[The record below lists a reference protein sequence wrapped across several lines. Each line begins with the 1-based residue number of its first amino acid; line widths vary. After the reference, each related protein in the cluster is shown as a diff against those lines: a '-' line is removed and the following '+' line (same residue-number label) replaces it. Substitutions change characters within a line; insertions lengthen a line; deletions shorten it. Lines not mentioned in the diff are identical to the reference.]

1 MKEKNLLLDSINR
14 LVDQKMNISQ
24 ETEKNSSN
32 IQNNKDSVLRTEN
45 LKKNYKS
52 GSDQEVQALRGV
64 DIDIKRGEMVSIMG
78 SSGSGKT
85 TLLNIL
91 GGLDNPSEGYVYID
105 NQDIGKMSDKELTML
120 RRHKIGFIFQSY
132 NLLPV
137 LSAFE
142 NVELPMLIAGMG
154 TNERRERAIELLK
167 IVGLEDR
174 MKHKPDELSGGQ
186 KQRVAIARSLANK
199 PAVLLCDEPT
209 GDLDTKTGDQIMKLF
224 EEINKKENQTIIIV
238 THDSSIAKRTVKTFH
253 IKDGLIE
260 NIEYHS

>member
-1 MKEKNLLLDSINR
+1 MVST
-14 LVDQKMNISQ
+14 Q
-24 ETEKNSSN
+24 ETVSNTNSSE
-32 IQNNKDSVLRTEN
+32 DVVLRTEN
-45 LKKNYKS
+45 LKKVYKK
-52 GSDQEVQALRGV
+52 GSDQEVDALRGV
-64 DIDIKRGEMVSIMG
+64 DIRINRGEMVSIMG

-91 GGLDNPSEGYVYID
+91 GGLDTPSEGYVYID
-105 NQDIGKMSDKELTML
+105 NQDIGKMTDKELTML

-142 NVELPMLIAGMG
+142 NVELPMLIAGVDPE
-154 TNERRERAIELLK
+154 ERKQRAIELLK

-174 MKHKPDELSGGQ
+174 LKHKPDELSGGQ

-199 PAVLLCDEPT
+199 PAVLLCDQPP
-209 GDLDTKTGDQIMKLF
+209 GDIDTKTGDQIMRLF
-224 EEINKKENQTIIIV
+224 EEINEKENQTIIIV
-238 THDSSIAKRTVKTFH
+238 THDPNIAKRTIKTFH

-260 NIEYHS
+260 NIEYHKH

>member
-1 MKEKNLLLDSINR
+1 MVST
-14 LVDQKMNISQ
+14 Q
-24 ETEKNSSN
+24 ETVNNSN
-32 IQNNKDSVLRTEN
+32 IPNNIVLRTEN
-45 LKKNYKS
+45 LKKAYKK
-52 GSDQEVQALRGV
+52 GTDQEVDALRG
-64 DIDIKRGEMVSIMG
+64 INLEIKKGEMVSIMG

-85 TLLNIL
+85 TLLNII
-91 GGLDNPSEGYVYID
+91 GGLDNPSEGFVYID
-105 NQDIGKMSDKELTML
+105 NQDIGKMTDKELTML

-142 NVELPMLIAGMG
+142 NVELPMLIAGVESK
-154 TNERRERAIELLK
+154 ERKERAIELLK
-167 IVGLEDR
+167 IVGLEER

-209 GDLDTKTGDQIMKLF
+209 GDLDTKTGDQIMRLF
-224 EEINKKENQTIIIV
+224 EEINKKEQQTIVIV
-238 THDSSIAKRTVKTFH
+238 THDPNIAKRTIKTFH

-260 NIEYHS
+260 NIEYHT

>member
-1 MKEKNLLLDSINR
+1 METSRKELI
-14 LVDQKMNISQ
+14 
-24 ETEKNSSN
+24 NSSVSTPSST
-32 IQNNKDSVLRTEN
+32 DFVLKTEN
-45 LKKNYKS
+45 LKKTYKK
-52 GSDQEVQALRGV
+52 GTENEVQALRG
-64 DIDIKRGEMVSIMG
+64 INITIQRGELVSIMG

-91 GGLDNPSEGYVYID
+91 GGLDNPSEGFVYLD
-105 NQDIGKMSDKELTML
+105 NQDIGRMTDKELTML

-142 NVELPMLIAGMG
+142 NVELPMLIAGME
-154 TNERRERAIELLK
+154 TEERKERTKELLK
-167 IVGLEDR
+167 LVGLEDR
-174 MKHKPDELSGGQ
+174 LKHKPDELSGGQ

-209 GDLDTKTGDQIMKLF
+209 GDLDTKTGDQIMRLF
-224 EEINKKENQTIIIV
+224 EDINKTEKQTIIIV
-238 THDSSIAKRTVKTFH
+238 THDPNIAKRTLRTFH

-260 NIEYHS
+260 NIEVHSQNQS

>member
-1 MKEKNLLLDSINR
+1 MDSHQEIVKNDSE
-14 LVDQKMNISQ
+14 S
-24 ETEKNSSN
+24 
-32 IQNNKDSVLRTEN
+32 NKDNNDVVLRTEN
-45 LKKNYKS
+45 LKKIYKK
-52 GSDQEVQALRGV
+52 GTDQEVNALRGV
-64 DIDIKRGEMVSIMG
+64 DITIKRGEMVSIMG

-85 TLLNIL
+85 TLLNII
-91 GGLDNPSEGYVYID
+91 GGLDVPSEGFVYID
-105 NQDIGKMSDKELTML
+105 NQDIGKMSDKQLTML

-142 NVELPMLIAGMG
+142 NVELPMLIAGME
-154 TNERRERAIELLK
+154 TDERRDRAKELLR

-174 MKHKPDELSGGQ
+174 LKHKPDELSGGQ

-209 GDLDTKTGDQIMKLF
+209 GDLDTTTGDQIMRLF
-224 EEINKKENQTIIIV
+224 EDINKNENQTIIIV
-238 THDSSIAKRTVKTFH
+238 THDPNIAKRTLKTFH

-260 NIEYHS
+260 RIEIHS

>member
-1 MKEKNLLLDSINR
+1 MDSHQEIVKNDSERNADEI
-14 LVDQKMNISQ
+14 
-24 ETEKNSSN
+24 
-32 IQNNKDSVLRTEN
+32 VLRTEN
-45 LKKNYKS
+45 LKKIYKK
-52 GSDQEVQALRGV
+52 GTDQEVNALRGV
-64 DIDIKRGEMVSIMG
+64 SISIKRGEMVSIMG

-85 TLLNIL
+85 TLLNII
-91 GGLDNPSEGYVYID
+91 GGLDTPTEGVVYID
-105 NQDIGKMSDKELTML
+105 NQDIGKMSDKQLTML

-142 NVELPMLIAGMG
+142 NVELPMLIAGME
-154 TNERRERAIELLK
+154 TDERRERANELLN
-167 IVGLEDR
+167 IVGLGER

-209 GDLDTKTGDQIMKLF
+209 GDLDTKTGDQIMRLF
-224 EEINKKENQTIIIV
+224 EDINKNEKQTIIIV
-238 THDSSIAKRTVKTFH
+238 THDISIAKRTLKTFH

-260 NIEYHS
+260 NIEIHS